1 MTDEL
6 VLKISWTNIYAA
18 KTQVCIKGLY
28 LLAIPNQAVVYDA
41 EKERVANKEAKE
53 RQLALIEEAKARETA
68 G

>member
-1 MTDEL
+1 M
-6 VLKISWTNIYAA
+6 
-18 KTQVCIKGLY
+18 
-28 LLAIPNQAVVYDA
+28 LAIPNQAVVYDA